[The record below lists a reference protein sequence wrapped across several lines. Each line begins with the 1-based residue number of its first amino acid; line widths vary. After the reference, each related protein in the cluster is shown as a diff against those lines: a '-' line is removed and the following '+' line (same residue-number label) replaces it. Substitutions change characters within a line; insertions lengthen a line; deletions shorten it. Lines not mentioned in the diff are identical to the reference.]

1 MALVRVVS
9 SCLQRLVPT
18 SKAILRDCDR
28 EFPLRA
34 HFGRRWRGTGLRC
47 KPTDFVKDCV
57 LGNPVL
63 LYRLISRGLE
73 RPSSCQTGFRTSQ
86 LNTLQLYPFLWSS
99 VNDRTRLLDDLFQ
112 PIIVLRRFDD
122 YGYCCGHL
130 ARPWCQRTHHRH
142 RRLDHDYPSFVLP
155 GALVRPHPSRG
166 PINRLD
172 RAPIPRFVG

>member
-1 MALVRVVS
+1 MRWRFNSGRIQLP
-9 SCLQRLVPT
+9 PT
-18 SKAILRDCDR
+18 PRSNFKAILRDCDR

-34 HFGRRWRGTGLRC
+34 HFGRRWR
-47 KPTDFVKDCV
+47 V
-57 LGNPVL
+57 PVSVAS
-63 LYRLISRGLE
+63 RLISSRIASSKSGVALPAHIP
-73 RPSSCQTGFRTSQ
+73 RTGAPPSSCQTGFRTSQ

-142 RRLDHDYPSFVLP
+142 RRLITITRHLYYP
-155 GALVRPHPSRG
+155 GA
-166 PINRLD
+166 
-172 RAPIPRFVG
+172 RAPHL

>member
-18 SKAILRDCDR
+18 SKRSCAIVTVN
-28 EFPLRA
+28 FPFERISDA
-34 HFGRRWRGTGLRC
+34 VGG
-47 KPTDFVKDCV
+47 V
-57 LGNPVL
+57 PVSVAS
-63 LYRLISRGLE
+63 RLISSGL
-73 RPSSCQTGFRTSQ
+73 RPRKSGVALPAHIPRTGAPPSSCQTGFRTSQ

-155 GALVRPHPSRG
+155 GALVRPHPLGAR
-166 PINRLD
+166 
-172 RAPIPRFVG
+172 